1 MTRDSI
7 RALVDAATEGP
18 WVVGSMGDSVRA
30 PATQEGIGDYMV
42 TADAAFIAASRT
54 AVPLLLVVADAAA
67 PFLRFV
73 ADMREH
79 GKTNV
84 VVDIEAIADALAAL
98 EAQK

>member
-42 TADAAFIAASRT
+42 TADAAFIAASSE
-54 AVPLLLVVADAAA
+54 AA
-67 PFLRFV
+67 
-73 ADMREH
+73 
-79 GKTNV
+79 
-84 VVDIEAIADALAAL
+84 
-98 EAQK
+98 